1 MHVCVCIYW
10 NTHTSTSQI
19 GRERDESLAA
29 RASVQARRQTSDV
42 TADAFKVAS
51 RRLPPVA
58 GAIGPEGGTDTIDG
72 DNDDKDSTDADLL
85 DDGGE
90 LVDDG
95 GRRAPKPKRR
105 MAKATN
111 DRNAAVRSQQAVERL
126 DPRERCARSSP
137 SARR

>member
-1 MHVCVCIYW
+1 MYW

-29 RASVQARRQTSDV
+29 RASVQAPRPTSDV
-42 TADAFKVAS
+42 TAEAFNVAS
-51 RRLPPVA
+51 RRLLPVA
-58 GAIGPEGGTDTIDG
+58 GAIGPEEGGTGTVDD
-72 DNDDKDSTDADLL
+72 DNEEKDSTDADLV

-95 GRRAPKPKRR
+95 GHRAPTPKRR
-105 MAKATN
+105 MGKATN
-111 DRNAAVRSQQAVERL
+111 DRNAAVRSQQADERL
-126 DPRERCARSSP
+126 DLGERCARSSP

>member
-1 MHVCVCIYW
+1 M
-10 NTHTSTSQI
+10 
-19 GRERDESLAA
+19 
-29 RASVQARRQTSDV
+29 QAPLRTSDV
-42 TADAFKVAS
+42 TADAFEVAS

-58 GAIGPEGGTDTIDG
+58 GAIGPEEGGTDTIDG
-72 DNDDKDSTDADLL
+72 DHDDKDSTDADLV

-95 GRRAPKPKRR
+95 GRPAPTPNIR

-126 DPRERCARSSP
+126 DLGERCARSSP